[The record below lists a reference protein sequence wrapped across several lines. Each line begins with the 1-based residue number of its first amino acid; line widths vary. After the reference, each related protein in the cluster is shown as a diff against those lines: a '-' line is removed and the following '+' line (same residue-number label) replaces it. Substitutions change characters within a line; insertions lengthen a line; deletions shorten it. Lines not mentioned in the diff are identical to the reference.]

1 MLLIRRSMEENQALK
16 RIAVMLSWGIYGAS
30 VEWRRNRGVPPEEF
44 IKPLIPFIMHGID
57 CEPIS
62 Q

>member
-1 MLLIRRSMEENQALK
+1 MEENQALK

-30 VEWRRNRGVPPEEF
+30 IEWRRNRELPPEEF
-44 IKPLIPFIMHGID
+44 IQSLILFIMQGIY
-57 CEPIS
+57 CELIS